1 MLVPVCLRRTC
12 KLIGITSYGAYIPI
26 YRLSR
31 KDIGAM
37 WGGGGGSGERSVA
50 NADEDSLTM
59 GVEATI
65 DCLRGMDR
73 SSVDALYFAT
83 VSPPYLEKQSAS
95 IIRSAA
101 DLRDD
106 ISTMD
111 IAHSLRGATNALRAA
126 EDAVKAGSAKN
137 VMVVA
142 SDSRLAAPDSGFEGV
157 FGDGAAALLIGDTDV
172 IATIDGS
179 YHLSSE
185 FIDVWRKPGDKYMQV
200 WEDRFIR
207 EEGYLKIL
215 PQAVKELYKKLNIKP
230 EDITKACFYGPEP
243 RTHSAMAR
251 KMKLDPKTQVQD
263 PMGASVGNTG
273 TALAPMILI
282 SALEEAKPGD
292 KILFATYGDGADAY
306 LLKVTDNITKIQGNR
321 RGIRNHLESKMT
333 LPSYGKYVQIKQM
346 MEWAKGTVPARPSSL
361 PVIWRDKEMGW
372 KLYGQKCN
380 SCGNIQ
386 LPRQR
391 VCMYCRAKDN
401 FEFVRLSDVTGTLFT
416 YSMDDRAQEIVLPKV
431 FSVVD
436 LDGGGRFYSVMTDR
450 DTEKV
455 EVGMK
460 LEMTFRIQL
469 EGSELINYFWRVR
482 PIRC

>member
-1 MLVPVCLRRTC
+1 MV
-12 KLIGITSYGAYIPI
+12 GITSYGAYIPI
-26 YRLSR
+26 YRLAR
-31 KDIGAM
+31 KNIGAM
-37 WGGGGGSGERSVA
+37 WCKGASSGERSVA

-83 VSPPYLEKQSAS
+83 VSPPYLEKQSSS
-95 IIRSAA
+95 IIRAAA

-106 ISTMD
+106 IPTMD
-111 IAHSLRGATNALRAA
+111 IAHSLRGSTSALRAA
-126 EDAVKAGSAKN
+126 EDAVKASSAKN

-142 SDSRLAAPDSGFEGV
+142 SDSRLAAPDSEFESQ
-157 FGDGAAALLIGDTDV
+157 FGDGAVALLIGDTDV

-179 YHLSSE
+179 YHVSSE
-185 FIDVWRKPGDKYMQV
+185 FIDVWRKPGDKHMQV

-215 PQAVKELYKKLNIKP
+215 PGAVMELYKKMNIKP
-230 EDITKACFYGPEP
+230 EEITKACFYGPDA
-243 RTHSAMAR
+243 RTHSTMAV
-251 KMKLDPKTQVQD
+251 KMKLNPKTQVQD
-263 PMGASVGNTG
+263 PLAGAVGNTG
-273 TALAPMILI
+273 TALAPMILV

-306 LLKVTDNITKIQGNR
+306 LLTVTENITKVQGNR
-321 RGIRNHLESKMT
+321 RGIKNHLESKLM
-333 LPSYGKYVQIKQM
+333 LPSYGKYVQIRQL
-346 MEWAKGTVPARPSSL
+346 MEWEKGTIPARPSSL
-361 PVIWRDKEMGW
+361 PVIWRDKEMVW
-372 KLYGQKCN
+372 KLYGQKCK
-380 SCGNIQ
+380 SCGSIQ

-401 FEFVRLSDVTGTLFT
+401 FEFVRLSDAIGTLFT
-416 YSMDDRAQEIVLPKV
+416 FSMDERAQEIVLPKV

-450 DTEKV
+450 DTEKI

-460 LEMTFRIQL
+460 VEMTFRIQL

>member
-1 MLVPVCLRRTC
+1 LV
-12 KLIGITSYGAYIPI
+12 GITSYGAYIPI
-26 YRLSR
+26 YRLAR

-37 WGGGGGSGERSVA
+37 WGKGAGSGERSVA

-65 DCLRGMDR
+65 DCLRGMER
-73 SSVDALYFAT
+73 NSVDALYFAT

-106 ISTMD
+106 ITTMD

-142 SDSRLAAPDSGFEGV
+142 SDCRLAAPDSGFEGV

-172 IATIDGS
+172 T
-179 YHLSSE
+179 
-185 FIDVWRKPGDKYMQV
+185 
-200 WEDRFIR
+200 
-207 EEGYLKIL
+207 
-215 PQAVKELYKKLNIKP
+215 QAVKELYKKLNIKP

-251 KMKLDPKTQVQD
+251 KMNLDPKTQVQD

-306 LLKVTDNITKIQGNR
+306 LLTVTDNITKIQGNR
-321 RGIRNHLESKMT
+321 RGIKNHLESKMM

-361 PVIWRDKEMGW
+361 PVIWRDKEMVW
-372 KLYGQKCN
+372 KLYGQKCK

>member
-1 MLVPVCLRRTC
+1 MV
-12 KLIGITSYGAYIPI
+12 GITSYGAYIPI

-31 KDIGAM
+31 KDIGSM
-37 WGGGGGSGERSVA
+37 WGQGAGAGERSVA

-59 GVEATI
+59 GVEAAI

-73 SSVDALYFAT
+73 SIVDALYFAT
-83 VSPPYLEKQSAS
+83 VSAPYLEKQSAS
-95 IIRSAA
+95 IIRAAA
-101 DLRDD
+101 DLRDS
-106 ISTMD
+106 IPTMD
-111 IAHSLRGATNALRAA
+111 IAHSLRGFTSGLRAA

-142 SDSRLAAPDSGFEGV
+142 SDCRLAAPDSGFEPQ
-157 FGDGAAALLIGDTDV
+157 FGDGSAALMIGSDDV

-185 FIDVWRKPGDKYMQV
+185 FIDVWRKPGDRYMQV

-215 PQAVKELYKKLNIKP
+215 PQAVKALYNKLNIKP
-230 EDITKACFYGPEP
+230 EEITRACFYGPDP
-243 RTHSAMAR
+243 RTHTAMAR
-251 KMKLDPKTQVQD
+251 KMNLDAKTQVQD
-263 PMGASVGNTG
+263 PMAGSIGNTG
-273 TALAPMILI
+273 TALSPMILV

-292 KILFATYGDGADAY
+292 KILLATYGDGADAY
-306 LLKVTDNITKIQGNR
+306 LLTVTENITKIQGQR
-321 RGIRNHLESKMT
+321 RGIQKHLESKMM
-333 LPSYGKYVQIKQM
+333 LPGYGKYVQIRQL
-346 MEWAKGTVPARPSSL
+346 MEWQKGTIPARPSSL
-361 PVIWRDKEMGW
+361 PVIWRDKELVW
-372 KLYGQKCN
+372 KLYGLKCN
-380 SCGNIQ
+380 NCGNVQ

-401 FEFVRLSDVTGTLFT
+401 FEFIRLSDQTGTLFT
-416 YSMDDRAQEIVLPKV
+416 FSMDQRAQEIVLPKV
-431 FSVVD
+431 FSVID
-436 LDGGGRFYSVMTDR
+436 LDCGGRFYSVMTDR

-460 LEMTFRIQL
+460 VEMTFRIQL

-482 PIRC
+482 PIRA